1 MAEKKITKRD
11 MFNEVIAMAQALERE
26 DIVAFAERE
35 IALLDKKRDSKSKAE
50 MAVDTENAR
59 LMELVKATLVGSEG
73 KTVTDIMKSDEELGM
88 LSNQKVSALVRKM
101 IEAGVV
107 VKSVDKKKSIFSLK

>member
-11 MFNEVIAMAQALERE
+11 MFNEVIAMAKGLDRQ

-35 IALLDKKRDSKSKAE
+35 IELLDKKRDSKSKAE
-50 MAVDTENAR
+50 IAVDTENAR
-59 LMELVKATLVGSEG
+59 LMELIKVALTGSEG
-73 KTVTDIMKSDEELGM
+73 KTVTEIMKSNDELGS

-101 IEAGVV
+101 IEAGVIE
-107 VKSVDKKKSIFSLK
+107 KSIDKKKSIFSLK